1 MPMVNNIK
9 KTIEFRLEPT
19 LNNKQFYLDVFRPYY
34 DSIDNLRLVRYDSMK
49 SLTREELQQLAEFI
63 TKYLEDNP

>member
-19 LNNKQFYLDVFRPYY
+19 LNNKQFYLDFFRPYY

-49 SLTREELQQLAEFI
+49 SLTREELKQLADFI
-63 TKYLEDNP
+63 IKYLEDNP